1 MKRIEL
7 TPRNDWQL
15 RVERLG
21 LVWHSENGR
30 ETWNERAA
38 YLLSPAEVEKLY
50 RAASK
55 LAEIYHQAAS
65 HIVKN
70 KLWSLLGLPEHEAE
84 IIASSWEKRE
94 WSLHG
99 RFDFLFDTQGCPK
112 LLEYNAETAL
122 SLVETAVIQKQW
134 LAEMM
139 PGYAQCNELEDCLL
153 QAWRNSKLE
162 HVHCAWRPRHAEVEG
177 TIRYMAEVMRKA
189 GIRVTMMALHRM
201 GWHSQ
206 KHTFVDCDGIPI
218 RHCFKIYPWEWMF
231 REPFARFVKDSGCS
245 FIEPPWR
252 LLFGSKGILCVIH
265 ELFGDH
271 PAVVACHASRE
282 KLGSSYVS
290 KPLFGHEN
298 RAQRRDSSRWK
309 NQRNHFW

>member
-38 YLLSPAEVEKLY
+38 YLLSSAEVEKLY

-122 SLVETAVIQKQW
+122 SLVETAVIQKTV
-134 LAEMM
+134 A
-139 PGYAQCNELEDCLL
+139 C
-153 QAWRNSKLE
+153 RND
-162 HVHCAWRPRHAEVEG
+162 
-177 TIRYMAEVMRKA
+177 A
-189 GIRVTMMALHRM
+189 GICTMQRTRRLPFTSLA
-201 GWHSQ
+201 Q
-206 KHTFVDCDGIPI
+206 
-218 RHCFKIYPWEWMF
+218 FKIGTRPLRLEAA
-231 REPFARFVKDSGCS
+231 ARRSRRHDT
-245 FIEPPWR
+245 
-252 LLFGSKGILCVIH
+252 IH
-265 ELFGDH
+265 G
-271 PAVVACHASRE
+271 
-282 KLGSSYVS
+282 
-290 KPLFGHEN
+290 
-298 RAQRRDSSRWK
+298 
-309 NQRNHFW
+309 